1 MKTHSPVLHPI
12 QSVPGFGR
20 FFDRV
25 FALPLCL
32 GLMGG
37 LLTFASA
44 QAASLTPDTNFRP
57 PLFAEQV
64 PPEEALLLPDGKFLL
79 FLDPDTLT
87 DQRTGA
93 LTRYL
98 PNGTLDSSFN
108 FSRDFKAVRGPA
120 DAGNGKLYL
129 SAIQYTYGAKDREQ
143 VMRLNSDGSI
153 DSSFTPA
160 VVGGSDPYPDVWRI
174 RMQQD
179 GKVLVA
185 GFFTTFAG
193 AARNGIVRLMP
204 DGTVDASFAPVSID
218 GGSLWSILLQPDGNI
233 LIAGNFFNVNGV
245 DNRGIARLK
254 SDGSL
259 DGSFQGTGFT
269 RNSSAPI
276 RGLAIQNDGKI
287 VMSGRFQISPGFSR
301 APLVRIDATGS
312 VDATFTPTTNL
323 GNFVTGRNLLVQPDQ
338 KIVAAVGST
347 VYRFNT
353 NGTVDNTFHQP
364 VTVDTSF
371 PPAGQVGG
379 LTTTVDFQAD
389 GHILLGGIFTDVDPP
404 SPPDN
409 SHFGVARLNSDGT
422 VDPGLTSSHKTGVE
436 NVPSS
441 FARLDDGSTLVSFG
455 VKIDPAFPYN
465 VGRLL
470 PNGSRDPNF
479 TLSSS
484 DPNGFLSGG
493 FSALGFEQMADGK
506 FFVFGSKEFFF
517 PFTYAKVLPNGA
529 QDTGFATDSFVPVF
543 QRAIALADG
552 KVLLSAGTDTES
564 TLFGALSRLRED
576 GPGDTTFG
584 LPESIF
590 STEVTRLDTGELF
603 EIYVGTRVLAVQSD
617 GKILLEY
624 FASDRLFHFVRLNA
638 DGSIDGAFPE
648 TTFTPF
654 DLSVNF
660 PIVFDPVM
668 NSTAQPID
676 GAWTASLPLLD
687 AHVQSD
693 GRIVIVGQFTSFN
706 GTPARGLVR
715 LNANGTIDNTFNPGG
730 GAQWTQTTET
740 TTAFPSVDNIEPQ
753 ADGKLLITGTFEAF
767 NGVAAPG
774 IASLNPDGSV
784 DTSFVAP
791 AVRDKH
797 ALGQTALAPQ
807 RDGSFLL
814 SGAYSFPNETTAP
827 SLLRLIGPTPG
838 VVGNV
843 STRLPVGTDDNVL
856 IEGFIVQ
863 GPAGSTKKIIVR
875 ATGPSLAAFG
885 ITDALANPTLEIHDA
900 SNATIATNN
909 DWKITQVGGLI
920 TGDQSAEIAS
930 SMLAPKD
937 DLEPAIIANLAPGS
951 YTAVVRGL
959 GNTTGTGVVDAY
971 DLSPASPARLANI
984 ATRGL
989 IEAGDKLM
997 IAGFIVQNGPV
1008 RAVIRAV
1015 GPSLQA
1021 FGIVNALP
1029 DTTLQLRDQNGAII
1043 LENDDWKTSQQQEL
1057 ENTGLQPTH
1066 DLEAAI
1072 VTTIQPGSYTAQ
1084 VRGKDGAS
1092 GIGMVQVYFL
1102 R

>member
-1 MKTHSPVLHPI
+1 
-12 QSVPGFGR
+12 
-20 FFDRV
+20 
-25 FALPLCL
+25 
-32 GLMGG
+32 
-37 LLTFASA
+37 
-44 QAASLTPDTNFRP
+44 
-57 PLFAEQV
+57 
-64 PPEEALLLPDGKFLL
+64 
-79 FLDPDTLT
+79 
-87 DQRTGA
+87 
-93 LTRYL
+93 
-98 PNGTLDSSFN
+98 
-108 FSRDFKAVRGPA
+108 
-120 DAGNGKLYL
+120 
-129 SAIQYTYGAKDREQ
+129 
-143 VMRLNSDGSI
+143 
-153 DSSFTPA
+153 
-160 VVGGSDPYPDVWRI
+160 
-174 RMQQD
+174 
-179 GKVLVA
+179 
-185 GFFTTFAG
+185 
-193 AARNGIVRLMP
+193 
-204 DGTVDASFAPVSID
+204 
-218 GGSLWSILLQPDGNI
+218 
-233 LIAGNFFNVNGV
+233 
-245 DNRGIARLK
+245 
-254 SDGSL
+254 
-259 DGSFQGTGFT
+259 
-269 RNSSAPI
+269 
-276 RGLAIQNDGKI
+276 
-287 VMSGRFQISPGFSR
+287 
-301 APLVRIDATGS
+301 
-312 VDATFTPTTNL
+312 
-323 GNFVTGRNLLVQPDQ
+323 
-338 KIVAAVGST
+338 
-347 VYRFNT
+347 
-353 NGTVDNTFHQP
+353 
-364 VTVDTSF
+364 
-371 PPAGQVGG
+371 
-379 LTTTVDFQAD
+379 
-389 GHILLGGIFTDVDPP
+389 
-404 SPPDN
+404 
-409 SHFGVARLNSDGT
+409 
-422 VDPGLTSSHKTGVE
+422 
-436 NVPSS
+436 
-441 FARLDDGSTLVSFG
+441 
-455 VKIDPAFPYN
+455 
-465 VGRLL
+465 
-470 PNGSRDPNF
+470 
-479 TLSSS
+479 
-484 DPNGFLSGG
+484 
-493 FSALGFEQMADGK
+493 
-506 FFVFGSKEFFF
+506 
-517 PFTYAKVLPNGA
+517 
-529 QDTGFATDSFVPVF
+529 
-543 QRAIALADG
+543 
-552 KVLLSAGTDTES
+552 
-564 TLFGALSRLRED
+564 
-576 GPGDTTFG
+576 
-584 LPESIF
+584 
-590 STEVTRLDTGELF
+590 
-603 EIYVGTRVLAVQSD
+603 
-617 GKILLEY
+617 
-624 FASDRLFHFVRLNA
+624 VRLNG

-660 PIVFDPVM
+660 PVVFDPVM
-668 NSTAQPID
+668 NSTVQPID

-687 AHVQSD
+687 AHIQSD
-693 GRIVIVGQFTSFN
+693 GRIVIAGQFTSYH
-706 GTPARGLVR
+706 GTSARGVVR

-740 TTAFPSVDNIEPQ
+740 ATSFPGVDNIEPQ

-784 DTSFVAP
+784 DTSFVPP

-797 ALGQTALAPQ
+797 ALAQTALAPQ

-814 SGAYSFPNETTAP
+814 SGAYSFPNETISP
-827 SLLRLIGPTPG
+827 SLIRLIGPPPG

-930 SMLAPKD
+930 SMLAPTD

-1072 VTTIQPGSYTAQ
+1072 VTTIQPGAYTAQ

-1102 R
+1102 Q